1 MASSAPTETA
11 VPERPSFDSLPLDP
25 NGPPGNAWGLYGDND
40 CLGAL
45 NMLTPAVVAAA
56 ARQEIQTGE
65 RVSLDW
71 TLNKPSHPSFG
82 RPPLEWKR
90 IAKKD
95 VNGNPRTVNDDYVA
109 FNTQGSSQWDGFR
122 HYGYQ
127 QAKRFY
133 GNVRMEDLDGHPEVI
148 GIDAWVEKG
157 GIVGRGV
164 LVDYAAYCHAHGK
177 TLEPYESTAISV
189 ADIEAVL
196 AYQKGPVL
204 QKGDI
209 LFIRS
214 GCTEAYEK
222 MTPDERRAL
231 RDRPQPNFIGMT
243 ANKTS
248 LRWLW
253 DHGFSAVAG
262 DAPSFE
268 QGPLAGPHVYP
279 GHTEL
284 STEDE
289 ASMKGGGLLH
299 QWVLAGWGV
308 PIGEMFDLETLSRKC
323 IERQRWSFFVSSV
336 PLKVPGGVASPPNA
350 IAIF

>member
-1 MASSAPTETA
+1 MASSTLVDTP
-11 VPERPSFDSLPLDP
+11 VPERPPFDSLPLDP

-40 CLGAL
+40 RLGAL

-71 TLNKPSHPSFG
+71 SLNKPSHPSFG
-82 RPPLEWKR
+82 RPPFEWKR
-90 IAKKD
+90 IVKKD
-95 VNGNPRTVNDDYVA
+95 AHGRDRTVNDDYLA

-127 QAKRFY
+127 QVKRFY
-133 GNVRMEDLDGHPEVI
+133 GNVAMDELEGRPDVI
-148 GIDAWVEKG
+148 GIDAWVDKG

-164 LVDYAAYCHAHGK
+164 LLDYAGYCKAHSIDAP
-177 TLEPYESTAISV
+177 PYESTAFTVEDLDKVI
-189 ADIEAVL
+189 AW
-196 AYQKGPVL
+196 QKGPEL
-204 QKGDI
+204 QSGDI

-214 GCTEAYEK
+214 GSTEAYEA
-222 MTPDERRAL
+222 MTTQEQQAIPK
-231 RDRPQPNFIGMT
+231 RPATNFIGLAAT
-243 ANKTS
+243 KTS

-253 DHGFSAVAG
+253 EHNFAAVAG

-268 QGPLAGPHVYP
+268 QAPLAGPHVVP

-289 ASMKGGGLLH
+289 EKMKGGGLIH

-308 PIGEMFDLETLSRKC
+308 PIGEMFDLEALARKC
-323 IERQRWSFFVSSV
+323 AERQRWSFFVSSV